1 MGYVIAAILVVLIV
15 GGFVLFL
22 VTNAAK
28 KSNVSDAGD
37 PGADQNSLGIIGSDD
52 ATPLGSTSEHAD
64 TERATTARFR
74 REESRPDAAPA
85 VDGGEARGPQVHALT
100 LWTLQGQIAFA
111 LVCNSGFVETNEM
124 SRRTDALHSPAG
136 ASQPSSSVNGAPR
149 PGAPFALRRDRAG

>member
-52 ATPLGSTSEHAD
+52 ETPAGSTSEHSD
-64 TERATTARFR
+64 TITDETRFR
-74 REESRPDAAPA
+74 REETRPDTAPA
-85 VDGGEARGPQVHALT
+85 VDSGEAEG
-100 LWTLQGQIAFA
+100 
-111 LVCNSGFVETNEM
+111 
-124 SRRTDALHSPAG
+124 RRST
-136 ASQPSSSVNGAPR
+136 R
-149 PGAPFALRRDRAG
+149 